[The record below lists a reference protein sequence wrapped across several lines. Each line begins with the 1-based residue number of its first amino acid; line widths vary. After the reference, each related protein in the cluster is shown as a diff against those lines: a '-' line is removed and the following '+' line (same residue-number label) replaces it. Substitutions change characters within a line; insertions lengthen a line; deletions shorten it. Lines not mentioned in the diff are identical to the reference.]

1 MSTVSSSSKPTVLLL
16 PVLSVLPALGVGITL
31 MLAGEAPRVLPALNA
46 VAFLAGLVLLLVLSR
61 LPPTAVVARLPLLAL
76 LSLGLIAVTLLS
88 PGSEGVRRWLVLG
101 PVRLHV
107 SAILAPVVLL
117 GAEELLRR
125 GGQVRGLGL
134 LLAAQLLHVA
144 QPDAGQATA
153 LAAGAVG
160 LACTLPS
167 SGRSRVLLGSG
178 PLLLAALSWT
188 SPDPLLPADFVED
201 ILSRAFH
208 SGPLLGALALAALC
222 MLSAGPLLMARQSP
236 GSPLPAASCLAFYL
250 AASAAVAATGRFP
263 TPVLGHG
270 ASPVLGAMLGL
281 GLLAQRSRVSA
292 QAEG

>member
-1 MSTVSSSSKPTVLLL
+1 MLLL

-46 VAFLAGLVLLLVLSR
+46 VAFLAGLLQLLALRRLS
-61 LPPTAVVARLPLLAL
+61 PMAVVARLPLLAL

-88 PGSEGVRRWLVLG
+88 PGNEGVRRWLVLG

-117 GAEELLRR
+117 GVEELLRR
-125 GGQVRGLGL
+125 GREVSALGL
-134 LLAAQLLHVA
+134 VLAAQLLHAA
-144 QPDAGQATA
+144 QPDAGQAMA

-160 LACTLPS
+160 LACTLPL
-167 SGRSRVLLGSG
+167 GWRSRVLLGSG
-178 PLLLAALSWT
+178 PLLLAALGWT
-188 SPDPLLPADFVED
+188 RPDPLPSADFVED
-201 ILSRAFH
+201 IVPRAFH
-208 SGPLLGALALAALC
+208 FGLLPGALALAALC
-222 MLSAGPLLMARQSP
+222 MLPAGPLVAARLARRQSAGSSLLAAP
-236 GSPLPAASCLAFYL
+236 GLALYF

-270 ASPVLGAMLGL
+270 ASPILGAMLGL

-292 QAEG
+292 QAGG